1 MPIGQDSMED
11 VDLYE
16 NVSDYNES
24 DAKSG
29 GSQDIKPIK
38 KGKVR
43 LG

>member
-29 GSQDIKPIK
+29 GSQDIKPTK
-38 KGKVR
+38 KGKAR